1 MIVRSFEAAANGMN
15 ALMDMNDN
23 TANNLANVN
32 TIGYKKGSLRFKD
45 IMQSAVYSHQEGS
58 IIRNTNENNYL
69 GSLSV
74 GSASMQ
80 YTHDFSQ
87 GALTKTSNPYDVAIE
102 GDGFFKV
109 QDADGKISYTR
120 NGSFVVDNG
129 YWLKTKQGEFVL
141 DVDNRRIRML
151 PYDMEDETAF
161 RDRKDIVI
169 AENGNIEINSY
180 NQKIP
185 LQTIGVWDFA
195 DKDDLFE
202 IGDAKFIPRDE
213 INNPEL
219 RAEKFSVQQ
228 GMLELSNSNV
238 IREMINTINT
248 TRNYESLTKV
258 VSTNSEMLQTAVAVG
273 RIRNS

>member
-1 MIVRSFEAAANGMN
+1 MIVRSFESAANGML

-45 IMQSAVYSHQEGS
+45 VMQSAVYSQEGS
-58 IIRNTNENNYL
+58 IIRNMNENNYL

-74 GSASMQ
+74 GSQSMQ

-102 GDGFFKV
+102 GDGFFKI
-109 QDADGKISYTR
+109 QDIDGNISYTR
-120 NGSFVVDNG
+120 NGSFVVDRG

-141 DVDNRRIRML
+141 DVNNRRIRML
-151 PYDMEDETAF
+151 PEDMEDETVF

-185 LQTIGVWDFA
+185 LQTIGIYDFS

-202 IGDAKFIPRDE
+202 IGDAKFIPRDI

-219 RAEKFSVQQ
+219 CSEKVSIQQ

-238 IREMINTINT
+238 IQEMINTINT
-248 TRNYESLTKV
+248 SRNYESLTKV
-258 VSTNSEMLQTAVAVG
+258 VSTNSDMLTTAVSVG
-273 RIRNS
+273 RIRTA

>member
-1 MIVRSFEAAANGMN
+1 MLVRSFESAANGML

-32 TIGYKKGSLRFKD
+32 TVGYKKGSLRFKD
-45 IMQSAVYSHQEGS
+45 VMQSAVYSQEGS
-58 IIRNTNENNYL
+58 ILRNDSNRYL
-69 GSLSV
+69 GNISC
-74 GSASMQ
+74 GSQSMQ

-102 GDGFFKV
+102 GDGFFKI
-109 QDADGKISYTR
+109 QDDNGNVSYTR
-120 NGSFVVDNG
+120 NGSFVVDRG
-129 YWLKTKQGEFVL
+129 YWLKTKQGEYVL
-141 DVDNRRIRML
+141 DINNRRIRML
-151 PYDMEDETAF
+151 PEDMEDETVF

-185 LQTIGVWDFA
+185 LQTIGVWDFS

-202 IGDAKFIPRDE
+202 VGDAKFIPRDTV
-213 INNPEL
+213 NNPEL
-219 RAEKFSVQQ
+219 RSEKFTIQQ

-238 IREMINTINT
+238 IKEMINTINT
-248 TRNYESLTKV
+248 TRNYESLTKL
-258 VSTNSEMLQTAVAVG
+258 VSTNSDMLNTAVSVG
-273 RIRNS
+273 RIRTA

>member
-1 MIVRSFEAAANGMN
+1 MIVRSFESAANGML

-32 TIGYKKGSLRFKD
+32 TVGYKKGCLRFKD
-45 IMQSAVYSHQEGS
+45 VMESAVYSQEGS
-58 IIRNTNENNYL
+58 VIRNNSSRYL
-69 GSLSV
+69 GDISC
-74 GSASMQ
+74 GSQSMQ

-87 GALTKTSNPYDVAIE
+87 GALSKTSNPYDVAIE
-102 GDGFFKV
+102 GDGFFKI
-109 QDADGKISYTR
+109 QDADGNISYTR
-120 NGSFVVDNG
+120 NGSFLVDRG
-129 YWLKTKQGEFVL
+129 YWLKTKQGEYVL
-141 DVDNRRIRML
+141 DVNNRRIRML

-185 LQTIGVWDFA
+185 LQTIGVWDFS

-202 IGDAKFIPRDE
+202 IGDAKFVPRDRV
-213 INNPEL
+213 NNPEL
-219 RAEKFSVQQ
+219 RSEKYTIQQ

-238 IREMINTINT
+238 IKEMINTINT
-248 TRNYESLTKV
+248 TRNYESLTKL
-258 VSTNSEMLQTAVAVG
+258 VSTNGDMLTTAVSVG
-273 RIRNS
+273 RLRT

>member
-1 MIVRSFEAAANGMN
+1 MLVRSFESAANGML

-32 TIGYKKGSLRFKD
+32 TVGYKKGALRLKD
-45 IMQSAVYSHQEGS
+45 VMQSAVYYQEGT
-58 IIRNTNENNYL
+58 ILRNNSNRYL
-69 GSLSV
+69 GNISC
-74 GSASMQ
+74 GSQSMQ

-102 GDGFFKV
+102 GDGFFKI
-109 QDADGKISYTR
+109 QDDNGNVSYTR
-120 NGSFVVDNG
+120 NGSFVVDRG
-129 YWLKTKQGEFVL
+129 YWLKTKQGEYVL
-141 DVDNRRIRML
+141 DINNRRIRML
-151 PYDMEDETAF
+151 PEDMEDETVF

-185 LQTIGVWDFA
+185 LQTIGVWDFS

-202 IGDAKFIPRDE
+202 VGDAKFIPRDTV
-213 INNPEL
+213 NNPEL
-219 RAEKFSVQQ
+219 RSEKFTIQQ

-238 IREMINTINT
+238 IKEMINTINT
-248 TRNYESLTKV
+248 TRNYESLTKL
-258 VSTNSEMLQTAVAVG
+258 VSTNSDMLNTAVSVG
-273 RIRNS
+273 RIRTA

>member
-1 MIVRSFEAAANGMN
+1 MILRSFEAAANGMN

-32 TIGYKKGSLRFKD
+32 TIGYKKGALRFKD
-45 IMQSAVYSHQEGS
+45 IMQSAVYSQQGS
-58 IIRNTNENNYL
+58 IIRNTDESNYL

-109 QDADGKISYTR
+109 QDADGKIAYTR

-129 YWLKTKQGEFVL
+129 YWLKTKQGEYVL
-141 DVDNRRIRML
+141 DVNNRRIRML

-180 NQKIP
+180 NQKVP

-202 IGDAKFIPRDE
+202 IGDAKFVPRDE

-219 RAEKFSVQQ
+219 RSEKFSIQQ

-248 TRNYESLTKV
+248 TRNYESLTRV

-273 RIRNS
+273 RIRTS

>member
-1 MIVRSFEAAANGMN
+1 MLVRSFESAANGML

-32 TIGYKKGSLRFKD
+32 TVGYKKGALRFKD
-45 IMQSAVYSHQEGS
+45 VMQSAVYSQEGS
-58 IIRNTNENNYL
+58 ILRNNSNRYL
-69 GSLSV
+69 GNISC
-74 GSASMQ
+74 GSQSMQ

-102 GDGFFKV
+102 GDGFFKI
-109 QDADGKISYTR
+109 QDDNGNVSYTR
-120 NGSFVVDNG
+120 NGSFVVDRG
-129 YWLKTKQGEFVL
+129 YWLKTKQGEYVL
-141 DVDNRRIRML
+141 DINNRRIRML
-151 PYDMEDETAF
+151 PEDMEDETVF

-185 LQTIGVWDFA
+185 LQTIGVWDFS

-202 IGDAKFIPRDE
+202 VGDAKFIPRDTV
-213 INNPEL
+213 NNPEL
-219 RAEKFSVQQ
+219 RSEKFTIQQ

-238 IREMINTINT
+238 IKEMINTINT
-248 TRNYESLTKV
+248 TRNYESLTKL
-258 VSTNSEMLQTAVAVG
+258 VSTNSDMLNTVVSVG
-273 RIRNS
+273 RIRTA

>member
-1 MIVRSFEAAANGMN
+1 MRVRSFESAANGML

-32 TIGYKKGSLRFKD
+32 TVGYKKGSLRFKD
-45 IMQSAVYSHQEGS
+45 VMQSAVYSQEGS
-58 IIRNTNENNYL
+58 ILRNDSNRYL
-69 GSLSV
+69 GNISC
-74 GSASMQ
+74 GSQSMQ

-102 GDGFFKV
+102 GDGFFKI
-109 QDADGKISYTR
+109 QDDNGNVSYTR
-120 NGSFVVDNG
+120 NGSFVVDRG
-129 YWLKTKQGEFVL
+129 YWLKTKQGEYVL
-141 DVDNRRIRML
+141 DINNRRIRML
-151 PYDMEDETAF
+151 PEDMEDETVF

-185 LQTIGVWDFA
+185 LQTIGVWDFS

-202 IGDAKFIPRDE
+202 VGDAKFIPRDTV
-213 INNPEL
+213 NNPEL
-219 RAEKFSVQQ
+219 RSEKFTVQQ

-238 IREMINTINT
+238 IKEMINTINT
-248 TRNYESLTKV
+248 TRNYESLTKL
-258 VSTNSEMLQTAVAVG
+258 VSTNSDMLTTAVSVG
-273 RIRNS
+273 RIRTA